1 MQLVIGFLY
10 DNLMGPAN
18 DAVVKCK
25 CKWKESDCEVHDV

>member
-10 DNLMGPAN
+10 YNIMSPAN

-25 CKWKESDCEVHDV
+25 CKWRKSNCEVHDV